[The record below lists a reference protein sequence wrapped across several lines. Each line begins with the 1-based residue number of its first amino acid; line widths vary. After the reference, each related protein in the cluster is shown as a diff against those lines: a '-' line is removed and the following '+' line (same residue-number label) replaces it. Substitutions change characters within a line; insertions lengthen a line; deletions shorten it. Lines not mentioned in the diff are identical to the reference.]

1 MTGLKDQCFGVEV
14 EMTGIT
20 RKQAAQALADYFGT
34 IPKAKGG
41 VYDTWKVKDPTGKE
55 WKLVSD
61 ASIIGEQWT
70 GTEYLENDIK
80 DFRVELVTPKL
91 TYPELPKLQECMRR
105 LKQIGAKVNDSCG
118 IHVHVDAANHNRQ
131 SLKNLISIMYSKED
145 LLFKALQ
152 VNEVRAIRFCKK
164 VREPMLRKAR
174 ALSAE
179 ETPDLTQLERIWY
192 EGDVHKTDH
201 YNWTR
206 YYALNLHS
214 VFYRGTVEWRCFNS
228 TLNPNL
234 ATAYVN
240 LCLGHGPPR
249 PSPSAAPSCARP
261 AAIMSCLPSGCGW
274 CAWASM
280 AMSSGRPA
288 ICCWRIWMGTGPG
301 ASTRT
306 AMKSIETRRKN
317 IVRRRGDHEDTN

>member
-1 MTGLKDQCFGVEV
+1 MIDMKDQCFGVEV
-14 EMTGIT
+14 EFTGIT
-20 RKQAAQALADYFGT
+20 REQAATALARYFGT
-34 IPKAKGG
+34 LSFHRGG
-41 VYDTWKVKDPTGKE
+41 TYDTWIIRDTENKE

-61 ASIIGEQWT
+61 SSIRGEQKTSDGYART
-70 GTEYLENDIK
+70 GDRHYW
-80 DFRVELVTPKL
+80 VEMVSPKL
-91 TYPELPKLQECMRR
+91 TYAELPKFQECVRQMRHA
-105 LKQIGAKVNDSCG
+105 GGKVNDSCG

-240 LCLGHGPPR
+240 LCL
-249 PSPSAAPSCARP
+249 
-261 AAIMSCLPSGCGW
+261 
-274 CAWASM
+274 
-280 AMSSGRPA
+280 AMSAQA
-288 ICCWRIWMGTGPG
+288 IAQR
-301 ASTRT
+301 STIMRKT
-306 AMKSIETRRKN
+306 RSDNELFTFRVWLVRLGLNGDEFRETRDLLLAHLD
-317 IVRRRGDHEDTN
+317 GDRAWRFDKDSYEVNRNKKKKHREAER

>member
-174 ALSAE
+174 AHL
-179 ETPDLTQLERIWY
+179 Q
-192 EGDVHKTDH
+192 
-201 YNWTR
+201 
-206 YYALNLHS
+206 
-214 VFYRGTVEWRCFNS
+214 
-228 TLNPNL
+228 
-234 ATAYVN
+234 
-240 LCLGHGPPR
+240 
-249 PSPSAAPSCARP
+249 
-261 AAIMSCLPSGCGW
+261 
-274 CAWASM
+274 
-280 AMSSGRPA
+280 
-288 ICCWRIWMGTGPG
+288 
-301 ASTRT
+301 
-306 AMKSIETRRKN
+306 RRHQ
-317 IVRRRGDHEDTN
+317 I

>member
-1 MTGLKDQCFGVEV
+1 MTSLKDQCFGVEV

-34 IPKAKGG
+34 VPKAKGG

-145 LLFKALQ
+145 IWGSTYQHRTGLYHRGRTGGAEGHWSGLWSLQ
-152 VNEVRAIRFCKK
+152 PR
-164 VREPMLRKAR
+164 
-174 ALSAE
+174 
-179 ETPDLTQLERIWY
+179 
-192 EGDVHKTDH
+192 
-201 YNWTR
+201 
-206 YYALNLHS
+206 
-214 VFYRGTVEWRCFNS
+214 RGTPRAACPS
-228 TLNPNL
+228 GGPGRT
-234 ATAYVN
+234 YR
-240 LCLGHGPPR
+240 LGGAGGFQLSRESLLGDGSDFDRGPGRDPAVHGL
-249 PSPSAAPSCARP
+249 SGCASYRP
-261 AAIMSCLPSGCGW
+261 AAGSGGTAARETADRRQLP
-274 CAWASM
+274 
-280 AMSSGRPA
+280 
-288 ICCWRIWMGTGPG
+288 
-301 ASTRT
+301 
-306 AMKSIETRRKN
+306 
-317 IVRRRGDHEDTN
+317 

>member
-206 YYALNLHS
+206 YPHLYGKEP
-214 VFYRGTVEWRCFNS
+214 VTVHGHDGQEH
-228 TLNPNL
+228 TVM
-234 ATAYVN
+234 AYVMTE
-240 LCLGHGPPR
+240 LCKEPSIPSFDYYNGILEGYRQNGLPTQPLKQAWEHCVEEVPR
-249 PSPSAAPSCARP
+249 ETERINRSACGQLSP
-261 AAIMSCLPSGCGW
+261 
-274 CAWASM
+274 
-280 AMSSGRPA
+280 
-288 ICCWRIWMGTGPG
+288 
-301 ASTRT
+301 
-306 AMKSIETRRKN
+306 RRKKD
-317 IVRRRGDHEDTN
+317 RGR

>member
-70 GTEYLENDIK
+70 GTGIWKMTSKIFVWSWSPQADLS
-80 DFRVELVTPKL
+80 RTPQ
-91 TYPELPKLQECMRR
+91 TPGCMRR
-105 LKQIGAKVNDSCG
+105 LKRIGAKVNDSCG

-152 VNEVRAIRFCKK
+152 VNEVQAIRFVK
-164 VREPMLRKAR
+164 
-174 ALSAE
+174 
-179 ETPDLTQLERIWY
+179 
-192 EGDVHKTDH
+192 G
-201 YNWTR
+201 
-206 YYALNLHS
+206 
-214 VFYRGTVEWRCFNS
+214 
-228 TLNPNL
+228 
-234 ATAYVN
+234 
-240 LCLGHGPPR
+240 
-249 PSPSAAPSCARP
+249 
-261 AAIMSCLPSGCGW
+261 
-274 CAWASM
+274 
-280 AMSSGRPA
+280 
-288 ICCWRIWMGTGPG
+288 
-301 ASTRT
+301 TRT
-306 AMKSIETRRKN
+306 YVAEGQGPIC
-317 IVRRRGDHEDTN
+317 RGDTRSDSVGADLV

>member
-131 SLKNLISIMYSKED
+131 SLKNLLSIMFSKED
-145 LLFKALQ
+145 ILFKALN
-152 VNEVRAIRFCKK
+152 VNPDRVAAYCKK
-164 VREPMLRKAR
+164 VREPMLQKAR
-174 ALSAE
+174 QLSAE
-179 ETPDLTQLERIWY
+179 ETTDLTQLESIWY
-192 EGDVHKTDH
+192 EGNVESGKH

-214 VFYRGTVEWRCFNS
+214 VFYRGTVEFRCFNS
-228 TLNPNL
+228 TLH
-234 ATAYVN
+234 AEQAAAYVN
-240 LCLGHGPPR
+240 LCL
-249 PSPSAAPSCARP
+249 
-261 AAIMSCLPSGCGW
+261 
-274 CAWASM
+274 
-280 AMSSGRPA
+280 AMSAQA
-288 ICCWRIWMGTGPG
+288 INQRSAVMQKTHSDNELFTFRVWLVRLGLNGPEFKNTRDHLLANLDGDRAWRYDKD
-301 ASTRT
+301 SYEVN
-306 AMKSIETRRKN
+306 KRK
-317 IVRRRGDHEDTN
+317 RQHREMER

>member
-164 VREPMLRKAR
+164 VREPMLREAR
-174 ALSAE
+174 QLLSAE
-179 ETPDLTQLERIWY
+179 ETTDLTQLEQIWY
-192 EGDVHKTDH
+192 EGNVSSSDH

-228 TLNPNL
+228 TLNPEL
-234 ATAYVN
+234 AAAYVN
-240 LCLGHGPPR
+240 LCL
-249 PSPSAAPSCARP
+249 
-261 AAIMSCLPSGCGW
+261 
-274 CAWASM
+274 
-280 AMSSGRPA
+280 AMSAQA
-288 ICCWRIWMGTGPG
+288 IAQR
-301 ASTRT
+301 STIMRKT
-306 AMKSIETRRKN
+306 HSANELFTFRVWLVRLGLNGDEFRETRDLLLAHLD
-317 IVRRRGDHEDTN
+317 GDRAWRFDKDSYEVNRNKKKKHREAER